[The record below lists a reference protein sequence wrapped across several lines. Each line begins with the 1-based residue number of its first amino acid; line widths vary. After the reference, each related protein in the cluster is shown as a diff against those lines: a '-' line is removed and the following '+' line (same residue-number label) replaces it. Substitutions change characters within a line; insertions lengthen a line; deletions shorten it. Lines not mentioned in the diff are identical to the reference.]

1 MSAND
6 EWSDKYYQPVV
17 ENKIVGYSGID
28 PARKMSAD
36 EQEEIAGIAERVLNA
51 VVNIKVGD

>member
-17 ENKIVGYSGID
+17 EDKIVGFSGID
-28 PARKMSAD
+28 PPRKLSAE
-36 EQEEIAGIAERVLNA
+36 EQGEIAGIAERVLNA
-51 VVNIKVGD
+51 VVNIEVGD